1 MKHLCL
7 YDVVDRCYNRV
18 NMKKLIVKSQL
29 ADRAKFDRK
38 LANIGMELAPA
49 IWQHERVYVTHD
61 YRPRM
66 NYPRLMLRT
75 EVVVADQPA
84 RYALRLKRHIEDS
97 GVDYVNSTLVAD
109 YTEATMMIHQLGYR
123 KLTEVSRQ
131 RQELILDERTVLY
144 LDTLEGVALPFL
156 KIEAEL
162 TDEMSV
168 EAVRKELFTSLE
180 LLGLETFLMQTYA
193 ELMTEQMQPYYLP
206 K

>member
-1 MKHLCL
+1 
-7 YDVVDRCYNRV
+7 
-18 NMKKLIVKSQL
+18 MKKLIVKSQL
-29 ADRAKFDRK
+29 TNRMKFDRK
-38 LANIGMELAPA
+38 LANVGMALSPA
-49 IWQHERVYVTHD
+49 IWQHERVYVAHD

-66 NYPRLMLRT
+66 NYPRMMLRT
-75 EVVVADQPA
+75 EVIATDQPA

-97 GVDYVNSTLVAD
+97 GVDWVNSTLVAD
-109 YTEATMMIHQLGYR
+109 YTEATMMVHQLGFR

-131 RQELILDERTVLY
+131 RQELVLDEKTVIY
-144 LDTLEGVALPFL
+144 LDTLEGVEMPFL

-162 TDEMSV
+162 TDEQAV
-168 EAVRKELFTSLE
+168 EAVRKELFTTLE

>member
-1 MKHLCL
+1 M
-7 YDVVDRCYNRV
+7 R
-18 NMKKLIVKSQL
+18 KLIVKSQL
-29 ADRAKFDRK
+29 VDRAKFDRK
-38 LANIGMELAPA
+38 LANIGMVLSSA
-49 IWQHERVYVTHD
+49 IWQHERVYVAHD

-75 EVVVADQPA
+75 EVAATDQPA

-97 GVDYVNSTLVAD
+97 GVDWVNSTLVAD

-123 KLTEVSRQ
+123 KMTEVSRQ
-131 RQELILDERTVLY
+131 RQELILDERTVIY
-144 LDTLEGVALPFL
+144 LDTLEGVPQPFL

-168 EAVRKELFTSLE
+168 EAVRKELFTTLD
-180 LLGLETFLMQTYA
+180 LLGQETFLMQTYA

-206 K
+206 KS

>member
-1 MKHLCL
+1 M
-7 YDVVDRCYNRV
+7 R
-18 NMKKLIVKSQL
+18 KLIVKSQL
-29 ADRAKFDRK
+29 VDRAKFDRK
-38 LANIGMELAPA
+38 LANIGMVLSPA
-49 IWQHERVYVTHD
+49 IWQHERVYVAHD

-75 EVVVADQPA
+75 EVAATDQPA

-97 GVDYVNSTLVAD
+97 GDSGVDWVNSTLVAD

-123 KLTEVSRQ
+123 KMTEVSRQ
-131 RQELILDERTVLY
+131 RQELILDERTVIY
-144 LDTLEGVALPFL
+144 LDTLEGVPQPFL

-168 EAVRKELFTSLE
+168 EAVRKELFTTLD
-180 LLGLETFLMQTYA
+180 LLGQETFLMQTYA

-206 K
+206 KS